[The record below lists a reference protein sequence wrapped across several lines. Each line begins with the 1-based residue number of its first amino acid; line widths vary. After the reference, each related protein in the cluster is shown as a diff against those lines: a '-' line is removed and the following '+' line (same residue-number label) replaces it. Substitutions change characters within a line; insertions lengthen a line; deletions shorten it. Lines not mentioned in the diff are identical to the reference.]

1 MAEVAISSLVAS
13 PSYTASA
20 TCSNIEYGFDINESN
35 YAVVQS
41 DANPTWI
48 QIDLGTTKY
57 ISSLRLRGG
66 PDNSGSHVVS
76 LLTSTNGT
84 DWTTI
89 ATWSSQ
95 TYYSTLS
102 PWFTI
107 DASVRYVRV
116 SRTNNNWLRL
126 YYMGVTTDKE
136 ASVDETSTITDIAVA
151 DNSTEYVT
159 ETATFT
165 DTIEGIALADSTSE
179 TATLTD
185 TTDFERTTYEN
196 TSETATL
203 TDVSEALHLVDVTS
217 ETATITD
224 IAEPDEL
231 IRKRVKFPNLQGKH
245 LSLKFTSATSG
256 SFAIYYLR
264 HKMFKTRELT
274 SDQKHPNTHGS
285 HLGLKLHNTGTDD
298 FILMYVSE
306 KMQLVTT

>member
-20 TCSNIEYGFDINESN
+20 TCSNIAYGFDINEAD

-48 QIDLGTTKY
+48 QIDLGTSKY

-165 DTIEGIALADSTSE
+165 DTIEGIPLADSTSE
-179 TATLTD
+179 TATVTD
-185 TTDFERTTYEN
+185 TTAHEKTIYDT
-196 TSETATL
+196 TSETVTL
-203 TDVSEALHLVDVTS
+203 ADSAEELHLVDVTS
-217 ETATITD
+217 DTSTIID
-224 IAEPDEL
+224 LVEPDEL
-231 IRKRVKFPNLQGKH
+231 IRKKIRFPNIQGKH
-245 LSLKFTSATSG
+245 LSLKFTSATDG

-264 HKMFKTRELT
+264 HKMFKSRELC
-274 SDQKHPNTHGS
+274 SDQKHPNTQGS
-285 HLGLKLHNTGTDD
+285 HLSLKLYNSGTDA
-298 FILMYVSE
+298 FTLMYVSE